1 MCHADMCTYLYA
13 CFRPLQQFELL
24 ASGNPAADPSLFAPS
39 TCHEAVAKKLTEQAG
54 GTFSRATGP
63 EDAPEPEV
71 ASAAVHV
78 RTVGSLLGVGAAAIG
93 WLLLPL

>member
-1 MCHADMCTYLYA
+1 MCTCLYA
-13 CFRPLQQFELL
+13 CFLPLQQFELL

-39 TCHEAVAKKLTEQAG
+39 ACHEAVAKKLTEQSG
-54 GTFSRATGP
+54 GTFSRATVP
-63 EDAPEPEV
+63 EDAQEPEV

-78 RTVGSLLGVGAAAIG
+78 RTAGSLFALGAAAIG